1 MYIDKDVLE
10 GYLNNKE
17 KFGQLSKGR
26 IFERFEEVKSAFQAI
41 ETTINVCE
49 GGQKFPKAIWKD
61 KVLNDVDNKDE
72 IPRKIFAP
80 SKIDLTAGERY
91 KGIKFQQDYF
101 QYLID
106 KKEWTKECGDAEFV
120 KKILS
125 IIGGFDSHGKMKDEY
140 RILSNAQTSLDD
152 FDSTLQSNGQY
163 AWINSHFADNTL
175 FCEFVDFVKNCKGDQ
190 GKEIKSEWYENIA
203 LCYPYAEKEGNDFVG
218 KLSRCKSTDKTQVEK
233 KEKETQGKIFKHRFP
248 LKFLWMWANR
258 NRVIHPL
265 SLMAFRE
272 FLKSDFMK
280 SVFDGKKSD
289 LENLPYDVDENGVEM
304 CLGEQVSSY
313 AKKITNAKI
322 EYFSK
327 IWEKISDLIKQKFKC
342 EMENVSLLISLLTL
356 SETNMTNIDELLKT
370 HKQII
375 LYGVPGTGK
384 THSAKELIREWGE
397 IAKRQE
403 IKQKNNAG
411 QQPKEKPQ
419 QVNTKEEDIL
429 KECHFNKVLT
439 KDNKQAIT
447 PKGEE
452 YAVNSPIVWEIMQ
465 FHPNTTYQDFIG
477 GIIPKTEDKSL
488 TYEAESGKFK
498 KFCEYA
504 SANPKIPFVFIIDE
518 INRANLSEVLGELLY
533 ALEYRDEKITIPNFD
548 EPFVIPSNVYIIGT
562 MNNVDKSLSTFDLA
576 LRRRFGFY
584 EVGIDC
590 EVIEKML
597 DCKVEKDYLE
607 KYIERCQDLNAL
619 ISDDFD
625 EEDRERLGKEKAN
638 ALGLEKH
645 YKIGQAYFAK
655 IEKFFE
661 SNEGSKVSKITPIH
675 LTKLWDYHLQPLIE
689 EYIGFSMGNQEIS
702 NKLDNLKAF
711 WIRELK

>member
-1 MYIDKDVLE
+1 MYIDAEVMKDCLKRLDN
-10 GYLNNKE
+10 LN
-17 KFGQLSKGR
+17 KGR
-26 IFERFEEVKSAFQAI
+26 ISKRFSYTKSVFDEMEGIKVEINEFPKVVKYEDEKIKSLGSDIGRNIFSPCNIGLTNDKRYGGVLLQKKYFEDERF
-41 ETTINVCE
+41 
-49 GGQKFPKAIWKD
+49 
-61 KVLNDVDNKDE
+61 
-72 IPRKIFAP
+72 
-80 SKIDLTAGERY
+80 
-91 KGIKFQQDYF
+91 
-101 QYLID
+101 D
-106 KKEWTKECGDAEFV
+106 KKIAKSDKNLNSEERGELV
-120 KKILS
+120 KDILS
-125 IIGGFDSHGKMKDEY
+125 IIGGFDSRGKMKDEY
-140 RILSNAQTSLDD
+140 RILSNAQTSKDD

-175 FCEFVDFVKNCKGDQ
+175 FCEFVDFVKNCKPDQ
-190 GKEIKSEWYENIA
+190 DTKIDSKWYENIA
-203 LCYPYAEKEGNDFVG
+203 LCYPYADEKKTIG
-218 KLSRCKSTDKTQVEK
+218 KLSGEK
-233 KEKETQGKIFKHRFP
+233 KEKPLEGQEAKEQQEILAYRFP

-258 NRVIHPL
+258 NRFIHPL

-272 FLKSDFMK
+272 FLKSDFMRNIFQGEK
-280 SVFDGKKSD
+280 SEFQSLTYDRNEKGGDIKLGDQISD
-289 LENLPYDVDENGVEM
+289 
-304 CLGEQVSSY
+304 Y

-322 EYFSK
+322 EFFPT
-327 IWEKISDLIKQKFKC
+327 IWQKVSDAIMKKLYGEDFFNQERQDRLKRVSEI
-342 EMENVSLLISLLTL
+342 VSLLILG
-356 SETNMTNIDELLKT
+356 ETDMANIDELLKT

-384 THSAKELIREWGE
+384 THSAKELIRKWSQEEFKDVEKSKRDQDE
-397 IAKRQE
+397 IDRLQLSKLLLDSENVESKQDGGKKIERD
-403 IKQKNNAG
+403 IK
-411 QQPKEKPQ
+411 
-419 QVNTKEEDIL
+419 
-429 KECHFNKVLT
+429 
-439 KDNKQAIT
+439 
-447 PKGEE
+447 
-452 YAVNSPIVWEIMQ
+452 IVWEIMQ

-477 GIIPKTEDKSL
+477 GIAPKTDDKGSL
-488 TYEAESGKFK
+488 SYKLRNGKFK

-504 SANPKIPFVFIIDE
+504 RVNSDKKFVFIIDE

-533 ALEYRDEKITIPNFD
+533 ALEYRDEEITIPNFD

-584 EVGIDC
+584 EVGVDC

-597 DCKVEKDYLE
+597 EGKVEKDCLE

-619 ISDDFD
+619 ISGDFD
-625 EEDRERLGKEKAN
+625 EEDKERLSKEENNTLK
-638 ALGLEKH
+638 LEKH

-661 SNEGSKVSKITPIH
+661 SNESNEITPIH